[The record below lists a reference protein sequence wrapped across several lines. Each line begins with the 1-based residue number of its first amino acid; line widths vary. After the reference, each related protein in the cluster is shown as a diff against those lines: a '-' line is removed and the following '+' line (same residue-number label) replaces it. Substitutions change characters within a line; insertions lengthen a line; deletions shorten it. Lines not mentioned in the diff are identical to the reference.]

1 MTLTVDHLLFAWPD
15 HDEVLAACES
25 VGLAPTFGGVHEGG
39 ETQNALIAFPEGSYL
54 EFMTPT
60 EPGTEPDSWA
70 GIVDHW
76 RGPQNWCIRA
86 DVRNLLTH
94 TIAAGAPVDG
104 PHPGSR
110 DRPDGTRVEW
120 ITGSYGPP
128 ELRGVLPFAIT
139 DRTPQR
145 FRIPEA
151 AVADAPLTGVAEVVV
166 GVDSTAKASEWFQ
179 RLHDC
184 PTPVTVTT
192 PLAGDVAT
200 IPGQPVSLLDPASG
214 SALASR
220 LAETGQQP
228 LAFLLGTEE
237 FEAAAQRFALTST
250 EQWDGRRVAWFDDD
264 LFHESVGVLE
274 AP

>member
-15 HDEVLAACES
+15 HDEAMAACES
-25 VGLAPTFGGVHEGG
+25 VGLAPTFGGVHEGQG
-39 ETQNALIAFPEGSYL
+39 TQNSLIAFPDDSYL

-60 EPGTEPDSWA
+60 DPGTEPDSWA

-76 RGPQNWCIRA
+76 RGPENWCIRA
-86 DVRNLLTH
+86 DVRDLLTR

-120 ITGSYGPP
+120 VTGSYGPP
-128 ELRGVLPFAIT
+128 ELRGVLPFAII
-139 DRTPQR
+139 DRTPQHY
-145 FRIPEA
+145 RIPEA
-151 AVADAPLTGVAEVVV
+151 AVTDAPLTGVSEVIV
-166 GVDSTAKASEWFQ
+166 GVESTTTASEWLT

-184 PTPVTVTT
+184 PTPVSVAT
-192 PLAGDVAT
+192 PLAADVAT
-200 IPGQPVSLLDPASG
+200 IPGQPVSLADPAPG
-214 SALASR
+214 STLESR
-220 LAETGQQP
+220 FAETGQQP
-228 LAFLLGTEE
+228 LAFLLGTED

-250 EQWDGRRVAWFDDD
+250 EEWDGRSVAWFDADM
-264 LFHESVGVLE
+264 FHERVGVLE

>member
-1 MTLTVDHLLFAWPD
+1 MTLTADHLLFAWPD
-15 HDEVLAACES
+15 HDEALTACES
-25 VGLAPTFGGVHEGG
+25 VGLDPTFGGVHEGQG
-39 ETQNALIAFPEGSYL
+39 TQNSLIAFPDDSYL

-60 EPGTEPDSWA
+60 DPGTEPDSWA

-76 RGPQNWCIRA
+76 RGPENWCIRA
-86 DVRNLLTH
+86 DVRDLLTT

-110 DRPDGTRVEW
+110 DRPDGARVEW
-120 ITGSYGPP
+120 VTGSYGPP

-145 FRIPEA
+145 YRIPET
-151 AVADAPLTGVAEVVV
+151 AVTDSPLTGVAEVVV
-166 GVDSTAKASEWFQ
+166 GVDSIAEASEWFQ

-184 PTPVTVTT
+184 PTPVSVAT

-200 IPGQPVSLLDPASG
+200 IPGQPVSLVDPASG
-214 SALASR
+214 SPLERR

-228 LAFLLGTEE
+228 LAFLLGTED
-237 FEAAAQRFALTST
+237 FEAAAQQFTLTST
-250 EQWDGRRVAWFDDD
+250 EEWDGRRAAWFDADM
-264 LFHESVGVLE
+264 FHETVGVLE